1 MLAGCTWDQV
11 ICPICSQ
18 LNLLP
23 VEKVE
28 VSEWERILEMKHL
41 KVTCPTCKK
50 KIYAIRGSEYVTCS
64 ECESIL
70 SIIKQVPLRPQ
81 TLYHPFSQS
90 VLIPKEEDFKHHT
103 VMPPLKS
110 ISNYDKFKPLL
121 QTVKENE
128 YNLLKKKK

>member
-50 KIYAIRGSEYVTCS
+50 KI
-64 ECESIL
+64 
-70 SIIKQVPLRPQ
+70 
-81 TLYHPFSQS
+81 
-90 VLIPKEEDFKHHT
+90 
-103 VMPPLKS
+103 
-110 ISNYDKFKPLL
+110 
-121 QTVKENE
+121 
-128 YNLLKKKK
+128 